1 MKNSYPML
9 LILVIAMALPAFA
22 DDNRYRIA
30 KVLEIIPVKKIPVI
44 PP

>member
-22 DDNRYRIA
+22 DDNRYRITQ
-30 KVLEIIPVKKIPVI
+30 VLEIIPVKKNPVI